1 MKNLILV
8 LVERYPVVWDMQIC
22 YNIVYNGVPVSNNVL
37 FTLQTQEIWD
47 KIEPNKRKFFA
58 VGSDTSCLR

>member
-1 MKNLILV
+1 MMNLILV

-47 KIEPNKRKFFA
+47 MVEHQ
-58 VGSDTSCLR
+58 